1 MTRVLV
7 IEDDDETADEIVA
20 ELRSSGFEVD
30 REATGPG
37 GLRQAQTG
45 TYDVV
50 TLDRLLPGLDG
61 LQLLEE
67 IRRDGIVTPV
77 LLLSAVGDVDERVR
91 GLQAGGDDY
100 LTKPF
105 ALLEMRARVEALA
118 RRSPEPRQTTLHV
131 ASLELDLL
139 TRTARRGMRVIDL
152 TPREMD
158 LLEFLMRN
166 AGQVL
171 TRAMLFEHV
180 WRYRFD
186 PGTNLVDVH
195 LGRLRRKVDAPG
207 EPALIHTIRKIGF
220 ILHASEL
227 HSSELHASE

>member
-20 ELRSSGFEVD
+20 ELRSGGFEVD
-30 REATGPG
+30 REATGPH
-37 GLRQAQTG
+37 GLWRARTSA
-45 TYDVV
+45 YDVV

-61 LQLLEE
+61 LQVLEQ
-67 IRRDGIVTPV
+67 IRREGIATPV
-77 LLLSAVGDVDERVR
+77 LLLSAVSDVDERVR

-118 RRSPEPRQTTLHV
+118 RRSPEPRQTTLRV

-139 TRTARRGMRVIDL
+139 TRTARRGTRVIDL
-152 TPREMD
+152 TLRELD

-180 WRYRFD
+180 WGYRFD

-195 LGRLRRKVDAPG
+195 LGRLRRKVEAAG

-220 ILHASEL
+220 TLRASE
-227 HSSELHASE
+227 